1 MAIFKTVN
9 SKTKS
14 HAGMRNCLEY
24 VLKETKTKDGFTYL
38 TGPGSVDDITW
49 DSTYQ
54 LFLEEKKIWDKDSGR
69 MYAHNVISFHKDED
83 ITDEQAFE
91 FGKEFAQGWF
101 DGFQTLVAVHQDK
114 DHVHIHLVTNSVS
127 YEDGRKL
134 HQTKKDLQKA
144 KDYVNDMCRQ
154 RGLTIAEKGKHFD
167 GSDIEKGEVTSWDKN
182 TYNMLKDDS
191 KKSFLIDC
199 LAAFLNAISQ
209 AFDVE
214 SFIRAMKE
222 NGWDVLWK
230 DSRKNITFVDTDGNK
245 VRDSKLSKTFNVEIS
260 KEAIIDECNRKNK
273 ESELVAGSKSTGRK
287 SATEVPELIKAD
299 RRVEEPIRDT
309 KKRKR
314 SIGEA
319 IKEYSEQVRQRDAER
334 HRLEIENEERKKK
347 SQDRDR

>member
-1 MAIFKTVN
+1 
-9 SKTKS
+9 
-14 HAGMRNCLEY
+14 
-24 VLKETKTKDGFTYL
+24 
-38 TGPGSVDDITW
+38 
-49 DSTYQ
+49 
-54 LFLEEKKIWDKDSGR
+54 
-69 MYAHNVISFHKDED
+69 
-83 ITDEQAFE
+83 
-91 FGKEFAQGWF
+91 
-101 DGFQTLVAVHQDK
+101 
-114 DHVHIHLVTNSVS
+114 
-127 YEDGRKL
+127 
-134 HQTKKDLQKA
+134 
-144 KDYVNDMCRQ
+144 MCRQ

-167 GSDIEKGEVTSWDKN
+167 GSEIEKGEVTSWDKN

-230 DSRKNITFVDTDGNK
+230 DSRKNVTFVDADGNK

-273 ESELVAGSKSTGRK
+273 ESELVAGNKSTGRK

-314 SIGEA
+314 SIREKLREYEEQANEA
-319 IKEYSEQVRQRDAER
+319 LRRAER
-334 HRLEIENEERKKK
+334 ENEERKRRLQE
-347 SQDRDR
+347 QDR

>member
-1 MAIFKTVN
+1 MKKERNAKGQGCFIQQENGDFLYR
-9 SKTKS
+9 KS
-14 HAGMRNCLEY
+14 VGVKADGKRK
-24 VLKETKTKDGFTYL
+24 VLVVRAANKAACIKL
-38 TGPGSVDDITW
+38 ITP
-49 DSTYQ
+49 
-54 LFLEEKKIWDKDSGR
+54 
-69 MYAHNVISFHKDED
+69 
-83 ITDEQAFE
+83 EQAFE

-167 GSDIEKGEVTSWDKN
+167 GSDIEQGEVTSWDKN

-199 LAAFLNAISQ
+199 LAAFLNAMSQ

-230 DSRKNITFVDTDGNK
+230 DSRKNVTFVDADGNK

-273 ESELVAGSKSTGRK
+273 ESELVAGNKSTGRK

-299 RRVEEPIRDT
+299 
-309 KKRKR
+309 
-314 SIGEA
+314 
-319 IKEYSEQVRQRDAER
+319 
-334 HRLEIENEERKKK
+334 L
-347 SQDRDR
+347 

>member
-1 MAIFKTVN
+1 MGMSPVATSMIVMSLNVFNGSIFSVKN
-9 SKTKS
+9 
-14 HAGMRNCLEY
+14 AANR
-24 VLKETKTKDGFTYL
+24 LKENADSMYDQYSKIRHR
-38 TGPGSVDDITW
+38 DIYTLERGNQHIRSGANCILL
-49 DSTYQ
+49 DKVCYAHRYKGKE
-54 LFLEEKKIWDKDSGR
+54 EEKKIWDKDSGR

-91 FGKEFAQGWF
+91 FGNEFAQGWF

-167 GSDIEKGEVTSWDKN
+167 GSDIEQGEVTSWDKN

-209 AFDVE
+209 AFDVQFHE
-214 SFIRAMKE
+214 
-222 NGWDVLWK
+222 
-230 DSRKNITFVDTDGNK
+230 
-245 VRDSKLSKTFNVEIS
+245 
-260 KEAIIDECNRKNK
+260 
-273 ESELVAGSKSTGRK
+273 
-287 SATEVPELIKAD
+287 AD
-299 RRVEEPIRDT
+299 RVLFHNKNLQLKLLI
-309 KKRKR
+309 
-314 SIGEA
+314 
-319 IKEYSEQVRQRDAER
+319 
-334 HRLEIENEERKKK
+334 L
-347 SQDRDR
+347 